1 MPESQIYGKLLSLSR
16 KVETIT
22 SLAKESTLARSVDY
36 GDIWYF
42 VKQNGIL
49 QYAYFS
55 RNLTVYV
62 VWSKTLPDA
71 VINSL
76 PVAYLKNKAA
86 ICNSF
91 TNWLEEEYHRVQY
104 IVRL

>member
-1 MPESQIYGKLLSLSR
+1 MTESQIYGKLLSLSR
-16 KVETIT
+16 KAETIM
-22 SLAKESTLARSVDY
+22 SIAKESTLSRSVDY

-55 RNLTVYV
+55 RNLTVYI
-62 VWSKTLPDA
+62 VWMKTLPDVTLNA
-71 VINSL
+71 L
-76 PVAYLKNKAA
+76 PVVYLKKKAA

-91 TNWLEEEYHRVQY
+91 TSWLEEEYHRVSY